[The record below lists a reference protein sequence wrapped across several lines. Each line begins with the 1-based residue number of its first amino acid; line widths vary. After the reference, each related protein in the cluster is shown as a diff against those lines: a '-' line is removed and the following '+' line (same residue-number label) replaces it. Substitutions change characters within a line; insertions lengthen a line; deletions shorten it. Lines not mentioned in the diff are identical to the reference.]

1 VEESILT
8 LQELGFSKYEA
19 QAYVGLL
26 REAPVNG
33 YELAKRSGVPRS
45 MVYEVLGKLLDR
57 GAAHAVPGEPVRYAP
72 VPAGELIGRL
82 KRRSEQRFDRLE
94 ASLGSL
100 EQTRGVN
107 LIRHVRG
114 EEPVLEE
121 IFSLVERAREE
132 LWLSLWAAQVP
143 PLTDAVL
150 AAEGRGV
157 KVFSMLFEAPTAT
170 LGRTFHHDYMPP
182 EVVSAR
188 MGGKL
193 SVAARDGEEVVV
205 AEFGVSA
212 APWAVSA
219 KDPALVMVATEY
231 LRHDTMIAAMQREF
245 GAERLDAL
253 WRSDPD
259 LSLVVTGKSP
269 RRTVDSRSGE
279 GGEAAPRAF
288 EG

>member
-1 VEESILT
+1 MEEPIST

-26 REAPVNG
+26 RAAPLNG

-57 GAAHAVPGEPVRYAP
+57 GATHVVPGEPVKYAP

-82 KRRSEQRFDRLE
+82 KRRSDERLHRLE
-94 ASLGSL
+94 TSLGSL
-100 EQTRGVN
+100 EHARDASV
-107 LIRHVRG
+107 IRHVRG
-114 EEPVLEE
+114 EGPVLEE
-121 IFSLVERAREE
+121 IFSLVERAEEE

-150 AAEGRGV
+150 AAEERGV
-157 KVFSMLFEAPTAT
+157 KVFSMLFEAPAAR
-170 LGRTFHHDYMPP
+170 LGRTFHHDYMQPG
-182 EVVSAR
+182 VVSAR

-205 AEFGVSA
+205 EFGVSSS
-212 APWAVSA
+212 PWAVSA

-231 LRHDTMIAAMQREF
+231 LRHDVMIAAIQREF
-245 GAERLDAL
+245 GPERLDAL
-253 WRSDPD
+253 WKGDPD
-259 LSLVVTGKSP
+259 LLRVVIGGQTREAESPTRVDGK
-269 RRTVDSRSGE
+269 
-279 GGEAAPRAF
+279 
-288 EG
+288 

>member
-1 VEESILT
+1 MEEAVST

-26 REAPVNG
+26 RVAPVNG

-82 KRRSEQRFDRLE
+82 KRRSDERLDRLE
-94 ASLGSL
+94 GSLGSL
-100 EQTRGVN
+100 GQAQAVN
-107 LIRHVRG
+107 AIRHVRG
-114 EEPVLEE
+114 EGPVLEE

-132 LWLSLWAAQVP
+132 LWLSIWAAEVP

-157 KVFSMLFEAPTAT
+157 RVFSMLFEAPAAA

-182 EVVSAR
+182 DVVSAR

-212 APWAVSA
+212 SPWAVSA
-219 KDPALVMVATEY
+219 RDPALVMVATEY
-231 LRHDTMIAAMQREF
+231 LRHDVMIAAIQREF
-245 GAERLDAL
+245 GAGRLDAL
-253 WRSDPD
+253 WRGDPD
-259 LSLVVTGKSP
+259 LLRVV
-269 RRTVDSRSGE
+269 SGE
-279 GGEAAPRAF
+279 RHVDGLVRNEGE
-288 EG
+288 

>member
-1 VEESILT
+1 MEEAVST

-26 REAPVNG
+26 RAAPVNG
-33 YELAKRSGVPRS
+33 YGLAKRSGVPRS

-82 KRRSEQRFDRLE
+82 KRRSDERLDRLE
-94 ASLGSL
+94 GSLGSV
-100 EQTRGVN
+100 EQAQAVN
-107 LIRHVRG
+107 AIRHVRG
-114 EEPVLEE
+114 EGSVLEE

-132 LWLSLWAAQVP
+132 LWLSMWAAQVP

-150 AAEGRGV
+150 AAERRGV
-157 KVFSMLFEAPTAT
+157 RVFSMLFEAPAAT

-182 EVVSAR
+182 DVVSAR

-205 AEFGVSA
+205 AEFGASA
-212 APWAVSA
+212 SPWAVSA
-219 KDPALVMVATEY
+219 RDPALVMVATEY
-231 LRHDTMIAAMQREF
+231 LRHDVMIAAIQREF
-245 GAERLDAL
+245 GAERLDTL
-253 WRSDPD
+253 WRGDPD
-259 LSLVVTGKSP
+259 LLRVVSGERHIDSLV
-269 RRTVDSRSGE
+269 RNEGE
-279 GGEAAPRAF
+279 
-288 EG
+288 